1 VLHTGGAAAL
11 MGLLLMLN
19 FRARAAA
26 RPPFAADASRTATRP
41 EPPAGPPVRAR
52 A

>member
-1 VLHTGGAAAL
+1 VLHTGGATAL
-11 MGLLLMLN
+11 LGLLLMLN

-26 RPPFAADASRTATRP
+26 ALPPEPAAAADAGDDARTG
-41 EPPAGPPVRAR
+41 PASGAR